1 MDKLNNII
9 ESILFVSGKEVEEN
23 FIIDKLA
30 ITKQQFSEAVSE
42 LMTIYSG
49 DCGIHLLRFNK
60 KLQFCTNPAYSKNV
74 ESVLNP
80 IRERELTNALLET
93 LAIVAYKQPITR
105 LEIEEIRTLDSTY
118 SVQTLV
124 RLGLIEAVGRKE
136 TIGKPILFGTSDEF
150 LKRFN
155 LAEITDLPEYDEFL
169 ERLQDIS
176 VVGSTPD
183 VVEVEKPMFGAEP
196 VPEFLEGEQ
205 LDTVE

>member
-9 ESILFVSGKEVEEN
+9 ESILFVSGKEVEES
-23 FIIDKLA
+23 FIIEKLN
-30 ITKQQFSEAVSE
+30 ITKHQFTEAVSE
-42 LMTIYSG
+42 LMTIYGG

-60 KLQFCTNPAYSKNV
+60 KLQFCSNPTYSKNV

-155 LAEITDLPEYDEFL
+155 LAEITDLPEYDEFM
-169 ERLQDIS
+169 EKLQDIS
-176 VVGSTPD
+176 VDGGASN
-183 VVEVEKPMFGAEP
+183 VVEVEKPMFDSEP
-196 VPEFLEGEQ
+196 VPEFLDGEQ
-205 LDTVE
+205 VDTID